1 MFDLGFQELIVIF
14 LIALLVVGPKKLPE
28 LARTMGKWFGEI
40 RRNLQ
45 NVKDQIETEFNEGD
59 TPPAETADANDLPPD
74 EEEPAENGELNGG
87 DTPPVE
93 TADANDLP
101 PDEEEPAKNNSGSA
115 KKEEKA

>member
-40 RRNLQ
+40 KRNLQ
-45 NVKDQIETEFNEGD
+45 NVKDQIETEFN
-59 TPPAETADANDLPPD
+59 A
-74 EEEPAENGELNGG
+74 G

-93 TADANDLP
+93 NAAADDP
-101 PDEEEPAKNNSGSA
+101 PDDEESAKNNSSSSE
-115 KKEEKA
+115 KEEKA